1 MNSKIRQINNG
12 EDLYESLKKQKDIRY
27 VNLDSEIIETVDQEN
42 VFDFLLDVIENAVL
56 ENIVFFE
63 VLDD

>member
-1 MNSKIRQINNG
+1 MNSKIRQIIDG
-12 EDLYESLKKQKDIRY
+12 EDLFESLKKQKDVRY
-27 VNLDSEIIETVDQEN
+27 VNLDSEIIETVDQES
-42 VFDFLLDVIENAVL
+42 VFDFLLDVITNTVL